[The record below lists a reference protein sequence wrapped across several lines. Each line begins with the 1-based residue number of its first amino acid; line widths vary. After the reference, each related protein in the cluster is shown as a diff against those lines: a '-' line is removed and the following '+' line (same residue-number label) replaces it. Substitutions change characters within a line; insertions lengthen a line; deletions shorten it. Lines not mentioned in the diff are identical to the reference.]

1 MNIQEKFFK
10 ISIIPIVSLIFS
22 ITGCFLTDD
31 KLFKASLK
39 YCRVFSSG
47 VFFSILFFDLIPDLV
62 NDISYKETKK
72 NPNSLILPFMTI
84 LISYVVMLIIGKSI
98 EGEGGCPH
106 HNHVQNNELNNSENN
121 ENLNKTK
128 EDNKKKQKKTE
139 KRKKEKNPKKHEK
152 SKNNKKIKKASDLKI
167 ITHTHPT
174 TSKNQNKDINIEAPQ
189 KKNSSQKVF
198 YTFLIH
204 DFFTGIFI
212 ALSLNSKSFESTL
225 AALILHKLIEGLSLG
240 MKFGSEEKKKSVS
253 IFKLCVL
260 SFMIFFGTLVG
271 LLGTEF
277 FKKLT
282 LVSESVIIGSFLY
295 ICIDENS
302 VKLFTKVKNGRVKSG
317 LLAFYFTGIISAFL
331 IFNHEAFF

>member
-1 MNIQEKFFK
+1 MNIQENFFK
-10 ISIIPIVSLIFS
+10 LSIIPTISLIFS

-47 VFFSILFFDLIPDLV
+47 VFFSILFFDLIPDLI

-72 NPNSLILPFMTI
+72 NPNTLILPFMTI
-84 LISYVVMLIIGKSI
+84 LISYIIMLIIGKSI
-98 EGEGGCPH
+98 EGKGGCPH
-106 HNHVQNNELNNSENN
+106 HNHENHSGVNETNNSEEN
-121 ENLNKTK
+121 ENDKNNSNDNENDKK
-128 EDNKKKQKKTE
+128 NPEDNENIK
-139 KRKKEKNPKKHEK
+139 
-152 SKNNKKIKKASDLKI
+152 KNNLELTVTLENDE
-167 ITHTHPT
+167 
-174 TSKNQNKDINIEAPQ
+174 NKDKNIVE
-189 KKNSSQKVF
+189 KKGNNNMKVF

-240 MKFGSEEKKKSVS
+240 MKFGAEDKKKSVS
-253 IFKLCVL
+253 ISKLIIL
-260 SFMIFFGTLVG
+260 SSMIFFGTLLG

-282 LVSESVIIGSFLY
+282 VLSESVIIGSFLY
-295 ICIDENS
+295 ISIDENS
-302 VKLFTKVKNGRVKSG
+302 VKLFTKVKDGKTKSM
-317 LLAFYFTGIISAFL
+317 LLMFYFAGITSAFL